1 MAITAAKKL
10 SDFNGFIKP
19 ELAGPIFDEAA
30 KGSAAMSLIR
40 KVPLGASGQA
50 FPIVTSKPTANWTA
64 EGAQKHTTEAGL
76 GLVKMEPKKLTAIA
90 VASQE
95 VIRANPGGYSE
106 TLAGLLADAF
116 ARAFDLA
123 VFHNKGGDG
132 NGTSPF
138 ETTLAATT
146 KSVTLGA
153 AAGANTYD
161 DLVKAMSLNLQ
172 GTPKKQVTG
181 FAFDTGFEIDL
192 LSAKDTA
199 GRPLFAEAAYTGAV
213 PALWLC
219 PRSHHVHARKRGPGQ
234 DGRLRGRLDQG
245 RMGHGRRHH
254 DGHFDRGDGHHWWP
268 ARLPVREQPRRR
280 ARGGRVR
287 LRARRQGCV
296 RQDQPQ
302 VTDIGHLPSPAGDHV
317 AAPAGQPTTD
327 DD

>member
-10 SDFNGFIKP
+10 ADFSGFIKP

-50 FPIVTSKPTANWTA
+50 FPIVTSRPTANWTA

-153 AAGANTYD
+153 TAGTNTYD

-192 LSAKDTA
+192 LNAKDTA

-213 PALWLC
+213 PAL
-219 PRSHHVHARKRGPGQ
+219 RSGSVL
-234 DGRLRGRLDQG
+234 GRTTYMHENVGLDKTVG
-245 RMGHGRRHH
+245 
-254 DGHFDRGDGHHWWP
+254 F
-268 ARLPVREQPRRR
+268 
-280 ARGGRVR
+280 
-287 LRARRQGCV
+287 
-296 RQDQPQ
+296 
-302 VTDIGHLPSPAGDHV
+302 AGDWSKCAWGTVGGITMDISTEATVTIGGQLVSLYENNLV
-317 AAPAGQPTTD
+317 AVRAEAEYGFAVAD
-327 DD
+327 KEAFVKISRK

>member
-10 SDFNGFIKP
+10 ADFSGFIKP
-19 ELAGPIFDEAA
+19 ELAGPIFNEAA

-106 TLAGLLADAF
+106 TLQALLADAF

-153 AAGANTYD
+153 ATGANTYD

-181 FAFDTGFEIDL
+181 FAFDTGFEVDL
-192 LSAKDTA
+192 LNAKDTA

-213 PALWLC
+213 PAL
-219 PRSHHVHARKRGPGQ
+219 RSGSVL
-234 DGRLRGRLDQG
+234 GRTTYMHENVGLDKTVG
-245 RMGHGRRHH
+245 
-254 DGHFDRGDGHHWWP
+254 F
-268 ARLPVREQPRRR
+268 
-280 ARGGRVR
+280 
-287 LRARRQGCV
+287 
-296 RQDQPQ
+296 
-302 VTDIGHLPSPAGDHV
+302 AGDWAKAAWGTVGGITMDISTEATVTIGGQLVSLYENNLV
-317 AAPAGQPTTD
+317 AVRAEAEYGFALADKDAFVKITRK
-327 DD
+327 

>member
-10 SDFNGFIKP
+10 ADFNGFIKP

-64 EGAQKHTTEAGL
+64 EGTKKHTTEAGL
-76 GLVKMEPKKLTAIA
+76 GLVKMKPEKLTAIA

-106 TLAGLLADAF
+106 TLKALLSEAF

-146 KSVTLGA
+146 KTLTLGNV
-153 AAGANTYD
+153 AGTNTYD
-161 DLVKAMSLNLQ
+161 DIGN
-172 GTPKKQVTG
+172 GP
-181 FAFDTGFEIDL
+181 EP
-192 LSAKDTA
+192 A
-199 GRPLFAEAAYTGAV
+199 GHPEEE
-213 PALWLC
+213 
-219 PRSHHVHARKRGPGQ
+219 
-234 DGRLRGRLDQG
+234 
-245 RMGHGRRHH
+245 GHGVC
-254 DGHFDRGDGHHWWP
+254 
-268 ARLPVREQPRRR
+268 L
-280 ARGGRVR
+280 
-287 LRARRQGCV
+287 
-296 RQDQPQ
+296 
-302 VTDIGHLPSPAGDHV
+302 
-317 AAPAGQPTTD
+317 
-327 DD
+327 

>member
-10 SDFNGFIKP
+10 ADFSGFIKP

-153 AAGANTYD
+153 AAGTNTYD
-161 DLVKAMSLNLQ
+161 DLVKAMSMNLQ

-192 LSAKDTA
+192 LNAKDTA

-213 PALWLC
+213 PAL
-219 PRSHHVHARKRGPGQ
+219 RSGSVLGRTTYMHENVGLDKTVGFAGDWSKCAWGTVGGITMDISTEATVTIGGQLVSLYENNLVAVRAEAEYGFAVADKDAFVKIARK
-234 DGRLRGRLDQG
+234 
-245 RMGHGRRHH
+245 
-254 DGHFDRGDGHHWWP
+254 
-268 ARLPVREQPRRR
+268 
-280 ARGGRVR
+280 
-287 LRARRQGCV
+287 
-296 RQDQPQ
+296 
-302 VTDIGHLPSPAGDHV
+302 
-317 AAPAGQPTTD
+317 
-327 DD
+327 

>member
-50 FPIVTSKPTANWTA
+50 FPIVTSRPTANWTA

-153 AAGANTYD
+153 AAGTNTYD
-161 DLVKAMSLNLQ
+161 DLVKAMALNLQ

-192 LSAKDTA
+192 LNAKDTA
-199 GRPLFAEAAYTGAV
+199 GHPLFAEAAYTGAV
-213 PALWLC
+213 PAL
-219 PRSHHVHARKRGPGQ
+219 RSGSVLGRTTYMHENVGLDKTVGFAGDWTKAAWGTVGGITMDVSTEATVTIGGQLVSLYENNLVAIRAEAEYGFALADKDAFVKIARK
-234 DGRLRGRLDQG
+234 
-245 RMGHGRRHH
+245 
-254 DGHFDRGDGHHWWP
+254 
-268 ARLPVREQPRRR
+268 
-280 ARGGRVR
+280 
-287 LRARRQGCV
+287 
-296 RQDQPQ
+296 
-302 VTDIGHLPSPAGDHV
+302 
-317 AAPAGQPTTD
+317 
-327 DD
+327 

>member
-19 ELAGPIFDEAA
+19 ELAGPIFAEAA

-50 FPIVTSKPTANWTA
+50 FPIVTSRPTANWTA

-153 AAGANTYD
+153 AAGTNTYD
-161 DLVKAMSLNLQ
+161 DLVKAMALNLQ

-192 LSAKDTA
+192 LNAKDTA

-213 PALWLC
+213 PAL
-219 PRSHHVHARKRGPGQ
+219 RSGSVLGRTTYMHENVGLDKTVGFAGDWTKAAWGTVGGITMDVSTEATVTIGGQLVSLYENNLVAIRAEAEYGFALADKDAFVKIARK
-234 DGRLRGRLDQG
+234 
-245 RMGHGRRHH
+245 
-254 DGHFDRGDGHHWWP
+254 
-268 ARLPVREQPRRR
+268 
-280 ARGGRVR
+280 
-287 LRARRQGCV
+287 
-296 RQDQPQ
+296 
-302 VTDIGHLPSPAGDHV
+302 
-317 AAPAGQPTTD
+317 
-327 DD
+327 

>member
-10 SDFNGFIKP
+10 ADFSGFIKP

-106 TLAGLLADAF
+106 TLAGLLAEAF

-123 VFHNKGGDG
+123 IFHNKGGDG

-153 AAGANTYD
+153 AAGTNTYD

-192 LSAKDTA
+192 LNAKDTA

-213 PALWLC
+213 PAL
-219 PRSHHVHARKRGPGQ
+219 RSGSVLGRTTYMHENVGLDKTVGFAGDWSKCAWGTVGGITMDISTEATVTIGGQLVSLYENNLVAVRAEAEYGFAVADKEAFVKIARK
-234 DGRLRGRLDQG
+234 
-245 RMGHGRRHH
+245 
-254 DGHFDRGDGHHWWP
+254 
-268 ARLPVREQPRRR
+268 
-280 ARGGRVR
+280 
-287 LRARRQGCV
+287 
-296 RQDQPQ
+296 
-302 VTDIGHLPSPAGDHV
+302 
-317 AAPAGQPTTD
+317 
-327 DD
+327 

>member
-10 SDFNGFIKP
+10 ADFNGFIKP

-153 AAGANTYD
+153 ATGANTYD

-192 LSAKDTA
+192 LSAKDA
-199 GRPLFAEAAYTGAV
+199 SGRPLFAEAAYTGAV
-213 PALWLC
+213 PAL
-219 PRSHHVHARKRGPGQ
+219 RSGSVL
-234 DGRLRGRLDQG
+234 GRTTYMHENVGLDKTVG
-245 RMGHGRRHH
+245 
-254 DGHFDRGDGHHWWP
+254 F
-268 ARLPVREQPRRR
+268 
-280 ARGGRVR
+280 
-287 LRARRQGCV
+287 
-296 RQDQPQ
+296 
-302 VTDIGHLPSPAGDHV
+302 AGDWTKAAWGTVGGITMDISTEATVTIGGQLVSLYENNLV
-317 AAPAGQPTTD
+317 AVRAEAEYGFALADKDAFVKVTRK
-327 DD
+327 

>member
-10 SDFNGFIKP
+10 ADFNGFIKP

-153 AAGANTYD
+153 ATGANTYD

-213 PALWLC
+213 PAL
-219 PRSHHVHARKRGPGQ
+219 RSGSVL
-234 DGRLRGRLDQG
+234 GRTTYMHENVGLDKTVG
-245 RMGHGRRHH
+245 
-254 DGHFDRGDGHHWWP
+254 F
-268 ARLPVREQPRRR
+268 
-280 ARGGRVR
+280 
-287 LRARRQGCV
+287 
-296 RQDQPQ
+296 
-302 VTDIGHLPSPAGDHV
+302 AGDWTKAAWGTVGGITMDISTEATVTIGGQLVSLYENNLV
-317 AAPAGQPTTD
+317 AVRAEAEYGFALADKDAFVKVTRK
-327 DD
+327 

>member
-10 SDFNGFIKP
+10 ADFNGFIKP
-19 ELAGPIFDEAA
+19 ELAVPIFDEAA

-153 AAGANTYD
+153 ATGANTYD

-213 PALWLC
+213 PAL
-219 PRSHHVHARKRGPGQ
+219 RSGSVLGRTTYMHENVGLDKTVGFAGDWTKAAWGTVGGITMDISTEATVTIGGQLVSLYENNLVAVRAEAEYGFALADKEAFVKIARK
-234 DGRLRGRLDQG
+234 
-245 RMGHGRRHH
+245 
-254 DGHFDRGDGHHWWP
+254 
-268 ARLPVREQPRRR
+268 
-280 ARGGRVR
+280 
-287 LRARRQGCV
+287 
-296 RQDQPQ
+296 
-302 VTDIGHLPSPAGDHV
+302 
-317 AAPAGQPTTD
+317 
-327 DD
+327 

>member
-146 KSVTLGA
+146 KAVTLGA

-192 LSAKDTA
+192 LNAKDTA

-213 PALWLC
+213 PAL
-219 PRSHHVHARKRGPGQ
+219 RSGSVLGRTTYMHENVGLDKTVGFAGDWTKAAWGTVGGITMDISTEASVTIGGQLVSLYENNLVAVRAEAEYGFALADKDAFVKIARK
-234 DGRLRGRLDQG
+234 
-245 RMGHGRRHH
+245 
-254 DGHFDRGDGHHWWP
+254 
-268 ARLPVREQPRRR
+268 
-280 ARGGRVR
+280 
-287 LRARRQGCV
+287 
-296 RQDQPQ
+296 
-302 VTDIGHLPSPAGDHV
+302 
-317 AAPAGQPTTD
+317 
-327 DD
+327 

>member
-10 SDFNGFIKP
+10 ADFNGFIRP

-106 TLAGLLADAF
+106 TLKGLLADAF

-123 VFHNKGGDG
+123 IFHNKGGDG

-153 AAGANTYD
+153 AAGTNTYD

-192 LSAKDTA
+192 LNAKDTA

-213 PALWLC
+213 PAL
-219 PRSHHVHARKRGPGQ
+219 RSGSVLGRTTYMHDNVGLDKTVGFAGDWSKCAWGTVGGITMDISTEATVTIGGQLVSLYENNLVAVRAEAEYGFAVADKDSFVKIARK
-234 DGRLRGRLDQG
+234 
-245 RMGHGRRHH
+245 
-254 DGHFDRGDGHHWWP
+254 
-268 ARLPVREQPRRR
+268 
-280 ARGGRVR
+280 
-287 LRARRQGCV
+287 
-296 RQDQPQ
+296 
-302 VTDIGHLPSPAGDHV
+302 
-317 AAPAGQPTTD
+317 
-327 DD
+327 

>member
-10 SDFNGFIKP
+10 ADFNGFIKP

-106 TLAGLLADAF
+106 TLKGLLADAF

-146 KSVTLGA
+146 KAVTLGA
-153 AAGANTYD
+153 AAGTNTYD

-192 LSAKDTA
+192 LNAKDTA

-213 PALWLC
+213 PAL
-219 PRSHHVHARKRGPGQ
+219 RSGSVLGRTTYMHENVGLDKTVGFAGDWSKCAWGTVGGITMDISTEATVTIGGQLVSLYENNLVAVRAEAEYGFTVADKDAFVKIARK
-234 DGRLRGRLDQG
+234 
-245 RMGHGRRHH
+245 
-254 DGHFDRGDGHHWWP
+254 
-268 ARLPVREQPRRR
+268 
-280 ARGGRVR
+280 
-287 LRARRQGCV
+287 
-296 RQDQPQ
+296 
-302 VTDIGHLPSPAGDHV
+302 
-317 AAPAGQPTTD
+317 
-327 DD
+327 

>member
-10 SDFNGFIKP
+10 ADFSGFIKP

-64 EGAQKHTTEAGL
+64 EGTKKHTTEAGL

-106 TLAGLLADAF
+106 TLKALLADAF

-132 NGTSPF
+132 TGASPF
-138 ETTLAATT
+138 ETSLAATT
-146 KSVTLGA
+146 KAVTLGA
-153 AAGANTYD
+153 TAGANTYD
-161 DLVKAMSLNLQ
+161 DIVKAMSLNLQ
-172 GTPKKQVTG
+172 GAPKKKVTG

-192 LSAKDTA
+192 LNAKDTA

-213 PALWLC
+213 PAL
-219 PRSHHVHARKRGPGQ
+219 RSGSVL
-234 DGRLRGRLDQG
+234 GRTTYMHENVGVDKTVG
-245 RMGHGRRHH
+245 
-254 DGHFDRGDGHHWWP
+254 F
-268 ARLPVREQPRRR
+268 
-280 ARGGRVR
+280 
-287 LRARRQGCV
+287 
-296 RQDQPQ
+296 
-302 VTDIGHLPSPAGDHV
+302 AGDWAKCAWGTVGGITMDVSTEASVTIGGELTSLYENNLV
-317 AAPAGQPTTD
+317 AIRAEAEYGFVVAD
-327 DD
+327 KDAFVKINRK

>member
-10 SDFNGFIKP
+10 ADFNGFIKP

-76 GLVKMEPKKLTAIA
+76 GLVKMDPKKLTAIA

-213 PALWLC
+213 PAL
-219 PRSHHVHARKRGPGQ
+219 RSGSVL
-234 DGRLRGRLDQG
+234 GRTTYMHENVGLDKTVG
-245 RMGHGRRHH
+245 
-254 DGHFDRGDGHHWWP
+254 F
-268 ARLPVREQPRRR
+268 
-280 ARGGRVR
+280 
-287 LRARRQGCV
+287 
-296 RQDQPQ
+296 
-302 VTDIGHLPSPAGDHV
+302 AGDWTKAAWGTVGGITMDISTEATVTIGGQLVSLYENNLV
-317 AAPAGQPTTD
+317 AVRAEAEYGFALADKDAFVKVTRK
-327 DD
+327 

>member
-10 SDFNGFIKP
+10 ADFSGFIKP

-30 KGSAAMSLIR
+30 KGSAAMSLIS

-161 DLVKAMSLNLQ
+161 DLVKVMSLNLQ

-192 LSAKDTA
+192 LNAKDTA

-213 PALWLC
+213 PAL
-219 PRSHHVHARKRGPGQ
+219 RSGSVL
-234 DGRLRGRLDQG
+234 GRTTYMHENVGLDKTVG
-245 RMGHGRRHH
+245 
-254 DGHFDRGDGHHWWP
+254 F
-268 ARLPVREQPRRR
+268 
-280 ARGGRVR
+280 
-287 LRARRQGCV
+287 
-296 RQDQPQ
+296 
-302 VTDIGHLPSPAGDHV
+302 AGDWSKCAWGTVGGITMDISTEATVTIGGQLVSLYENNLV
-317 AAPAGQPTTD
+317 AVRAEAEYGFAVAD
-327 DD
+327 KDSFVKISRK

>member
-10 SDFNGFIKP
+10 ADFSGFIKP

-106 TLAGLLADAF
+106 TLKGLLADAF

-153 AAGANTYD
+153 AAGTNTYD

-181 FAFDTGFEIDL
+181 FAFDTGFEIDIL
-192 LSAKDTA
+192 NAKDTA

-213 PALWLC
+213 PAL
-219 PRSHHVHARKRGPGQ
+219 RSGSVLGRTTYMHENVGLDKTVGFAGDWSKCAWGTVGGITMDISTEATVTIGGQLVSLYENNLVAVRAEAEYGFAVADKEAFVKIARK
-234 DGRLRGRLDQG
+234 
-245 RMGHGRRHH
+245 
-254 DGHFDRGDGHHWWP
+254 
-268 ARLPVREQPRRR
+268 
-280 ARGGRVR
+280 
-287 LRARRQGCV
+287 
-296 RQDQPQ
+296 
-302 VTDIGHLPSPAGDHV
+302 
-317 AAPAGQPTTD
+317 
-327 DD
+327 

>member
-10 SDFNGFIKP
+10 ADFSGFIKP

-76 GLVKMEPKKLTAIA
+76 GLVKMDPMKLTAIA

-213 PALWLC
+213 PAL
-219 PRSHHVHARKRGPGQ
+219 RSGSVLGRTTYMHENVGLDKTVGFAGDWTKAAWGTVGGITMDISTEATVTIGGQLVSLYENNLVAVRAEAEYGFALADKEAFVKIARK
-234 DGRLRGRLDQG
+234 
-245 RMGHGRRHH
+245 
-254 DGHFDRGDGHHWWP
+254 
-268 ARLPVREQPRRR
+268 
-280 ARGGRVR
+280 
-287 LRARRQGCV
+287 
-296 RQDQPQ
+296 
-302 VTDIGHLPSPAGDHV
+302 
-317 AAPAGQPTTD
+317 
-327 DD
+327 

>member
-10 SDFNGFIKP
+10 ADFSGFIKP

-76 GLVKMEPKKLTAIA
+76 GLVKMDPKKLTAIA

-213 PALWLC
+213 PAL
-219 PRSHHVHARKRGPGQ
+219 RSGSVLGRTTYMHENVGLDKTVGFAGDWTKAAWGTVGGITMDVSTEATVTIGGQLVSLYENNLVAIRAEAEYGFALADKDAFVKIARK
-234 DGRLRGRLDQG
+234 
-245 RMGHGRRHH
+245 
-254 DGHFDRGDGHHWWP
+254 
-268 ARLPVREQPRRR
+268 
-280 ARGGRVR
+280 
-287 LRARRQGCV
+287 
-296 RQDQPQ
+296 
-302 VTDIGHLPSPAGDHV
+302 
-317 AAPAGQPTTD
+317 
-327 DD
+327 

>member
-10 SDFNGFIKP
+10 ADFSGFIKP

-106 TLAGLLADAF
+106 TLKGLLADAF

-153 AAGANTYD
+153 AAGTNTYD

-192 LSAKDTA
+192 LNAKDTA

-213 PALWLC
+213 PAL
-219 PRSHHVHARKRGPGQ
+219 RSGSVLGRTTYMHENVGLDKTVGFAGDWSKCAWGTVGGITMDISTEATVTIGGQLVSLYENNLVAVRAEAEYGFAVADKEAFVKIARK
-234 DGRLRGRLDQG
+234 
-245 RMGHGRRHH
+245 
-254 DGHFDRGDGHHWWP
+254 
-268 ARLPVREQPRRR
+268 
-280 ARGGRVR
+280 
-287 LRARRQGCV
+287 
-296 RQDQPQ
+296 
-302 VTDIGHLPSPAGDHV
+302 
-317 AAPAGQPTTD
+317 
-327 DD
+327 

>member
-50 FPIVTSKPTANWTA
+50 FPIVTSKPTANWTP
-64 EGAQKHTTEAGL
+64 EGAQKHTTEASL

-95 VIRANPGGYSE
+95 VIRANPGGYSK
-106 TLAGLLADAF
+106 TLKGLLADAF

-132 NGTSPF
+132 NGTAPF

-146 KSVTLGA
+146 KTLTLGA
-153 AAGANTYD
+153 TAGSNTYD
-161 DLVKAMSLNLQ
+161 DLVKAMGLNLQ
-172 GTPKKQVTG
+172 GTPKKPVNG

-192 LSAKDTA
+192 LNAKDTA
-199 GRPLFAEAAYTGAV
+199 GRPLFAEAAYTGAL
-213 PALWLC
+213 PAL
-219 PRSHHVHARKRGPGQ
+219 RSGSVL
-234 DGRLRGRLDQG
+234 GRPSYLHENVGLDKTVG
-245 RMGHGRRHH
+245 
-254 DGHFDRGDGHHWWP
+254 F
-268 ARLPVREQPRRR
+268 
-280 ARGGRVR
+280 
-287 LRARRQGCV
+287 
-296 RQDQPQ
+296 
-302 VTDIGHLPSPAGDHV
+302 AGDWTKAAWGTVGGITMDVSTEATVTIGGQLVSLYENNLV
-317 AAPAGQPTTD
+317 AIRAEAEYGFVVADKDAFVKITRK
-327 DD
+327 

>member
-10 SDFNGFIKP
+10 ADFNGFIKP

-76 GLVKMEPKKLTAIA
+76 GLVKMDPKKLTAIA

-153 AAGANTYD
+153 ATGANTYD

-213 PALWLC
+213 PAL
-219 PRSHHVHARKRGPGQ
+219 RSGSVLGRTTYMHENVGLDKTVGFAGDWTKAAWGTVGGITMDISTEATVTIGGQLVSLYENNLVAVRAEAEYGFALADKDAFVKIARK
-234 DGRLRGRLDQG
+234 
-245 RMGHGRRHH
+245 
-254 DGHFDRGDGHHWWP
+254 
-268 ARLPVREQPRRR
+268 
-280 ARGGRVR
+280 
-287 LRARRQGCV
+287 
-296 RQDQPQ
+296 
-302 VTDIGHLPSPAGDHV
+302 
-317 AAPAGQPTTD
+317 
-327 DD
+327 

>member
-10 SDFNGFIKP
+10 ADFNGFIKP

-50 FPIVTSKPTANWTA
+50 FPIVTSRPTANWTA

-153 AAGANTYD
+153 AAGTNTYD

-192 LSAKDTA
+192 LNAKDTA

-213 PALWLC
+213 PAL
-219 PRSHHVHARKRGPGQ
+219 RSGSVLGRTTYMHENVGLDKTVGFAGDWTKAAWGTVGGITMDVSTEATVTIGGQLVSLYENNLVAIRAEAEYGFALADKDAFVKIARK
-234 DGRLRGRLDQG
+234 
-245 RMGHGRRHH
+245 
-254 DGHFDRGDGHHWWP
+254 
-268 ARLPVREQPRRR
+268 
-280 ARGGRVR
+280 
-287 LRARRQGCV
+287 
-296 RQDQPQ
+296 
-302 VTDIGHLPSPAGDHV
+302 
-317 AAPAGQPTTD
+317 
-327 DD
+327 

>member
-106 TLAGLLADAF
+106 TLKGLLADAF

-153 AAGANTYD
+153 AAGTNTYD

-192 LSAKDTA
+192 LNAKDTA

-213 PALWLC
+213 PAL
-219 PRSHHVHARKRGPGQ
+219 RSGSVLGRTTYMHENVGLDKTVGFAGDWSKCAWGTVGGIAMDISTEATVTIGGQLVSLYENNLVAVRAEAEYGFVVADKDAFVKIARK
-234 DGRLRGRLDQG
+234 
-245 RMGHGRRHH
+245 
-254 DGHFDRGDGHHWWP
+254 
-268 ARLPVREQPRRR
+268 
-280 ARGGRVR
+280 
-287 LRARRQGCV
+287 
-296 RQDQPQ
+296 
-302 VTDIGHLPSPAGDHV
+302 
-317 AAPAGQPTTD
+317 
-327 DD
+327 

>member
-10 SDFNGFIKP
+10 ADFNGFIKP

-153 AAGANTYD
+153 ATGANTYD

-172 GTPKKQVTG
+172 GTPKKQITG

-213 PALWLC
+213 PAL
-219 PRSHHVHARKRGPGQ
+219 RSGSVL
-234 DGRLRGRLDQG
+234 GRTTYMHENVGLDKTVG
-245 RMGHGRRHH
+245 
-254 DGHFDRGDGHHWWP
+254 F
-268 ARLPVREQPRRR
+268 
-280 ARGGRVR
+280 
-287 LRARRQGCV
+287 
-296 RQDQPQ
+296 
-302 VTDIGHLPSPAGDHV
+302 AGDWAKAAWGTVGGITMDISTEATVTIGGQLVSLYENNLV
-317 AAPAGQPTTD
+317 AVRAEAEYGFALADKDAFVKITRK
-327 DD
+327 

>member
-10 SDFNGFIKP
+10 ADFNGFIKP

-106 TLAGLLADAF
+106 TLQALLADAF

-153 AAGANTYD
+153 ATGANTYD

-181 FAFDTGFEIDL
+181 FAFDTGFEVDL
-192 LSAKDTA
+192 LTAKDTA

-213 PALWLC
+213 PAL
-219 PRSHHVHARKRGPGQ
+219 RSGSVLGRTTYMHENVGLDKTVGFAGDWAKAAWGTVGGITMDISTEATVTIGGQLVSLYENNLVAVRAEAEYGFALADKDAFVKIARK
-234 DGRLRGRLDQG
+234 
-245 RMGHGRRHH
+245 
-254 DGHFDRGDGHHWWP
+254 
-268 ARLPVREQPRRR
+268 
-280 ARGGRVR
+280 
-287 LRARRQGCV
+287 
-296 RQDQPQ
+296 
-302 VTDIGHLPSPAGDHV
+302 
-317 AAPAGQPTTD
+317 
-327 DD
+327 

>member
-106 TLAGLLADAF
+106 TLKGLLADAF

-153 AAGANTYD
+153 AAGTNTYD
-161 DLVKAMSLNLQ
+161 DLVKAMALNLQ

-192 LSAKDTA
+192 LNAKDTA

-213 PALWLC
+213 PAL
-219 PRSHHVHARKRGPGQ
+219 RSGSVLGRTTYMHENVGLDKTVGFAGDWSKCAWGTVGGITMDISTEATVTIGGQLVSLYENNLVAVRAEAEYGFTVADKDAFVKIARK
-234 DGRLRGRLDQG
+234 
-245 RMGHGRRHH
+245 
-254 DGHFDRGDGHHWWP
+254 
-268 ARLPVREQPRRR
+268 
-280 ARGGRVR
+280 
-287 LRARRQGCV
+287 
-296 RQDQPQ
+296 
-302 VTDIGHLPSPAGDHV
+302 
-317 AAPAGQPTTD
+317 
-327 DD
+327 

>member
-106 TLAGLLADAF
+106 TLKGLLADAF

-153 AAGANTYD
+153 AAGTNTYD
-161 DLVKAMSLNLQ
+161 DLVKAMALNLQ

-192 LSAKDTA
+192 LNAKDTA

-213 PALWLC
+213 PAL
-219 PRSHHVHARKRGPGQ
+219 RSGSVL
-234 DGRLRGRLDQG
+234 GRTTYMHENVGLDKTVG
-245 RMGHGRRHH
+245 
-254 DGHFDRGDGHHWWP
+254 F
-268 ARLPVREQPRRR
+268 
-280 ARGGRVR
+280 
-287 LRARRQGCV
+287 
-296 RQDQPQ
+296 
-302 VTDIGHLPSPAGDHV
+302 AGDWSKCAWGTVGGITMDVSTEATVTIGGQLVSLYENNLV
-317 AAPAGQPTTD
+317 AIRAEAEYGFAVADKDAFVKITRK
-327 DD
+327 

>member
-10 SDFNGFIKP
+10 ADFNGFIKP

-64 EGAQKHTTEAGL
+64 EGAKKHTTEAGL

-106 TLAGLLADAF
+106 TLQALLADAF

-132 NGTSPF
+132 TGTSPF

-146 KSVTLGA
+146 KTVTLSA
-153 AAGANTYD
+153 TAGANTYD
-161 DLVKAMSLNLQ
+161 DIVKAMSLNLQ
-172 GTPKKQVTG
+172 GTPKKKITG
-181 FAFDTGFEIDL
+181 FAFDTSFEIDL
-192 LSAKDTA
+192 LTAKDTA
-199 GRPLFAEAAYTGAV
+199 GRPLFAEASYDGLV
-213 PALWLC
+213 PAL
-219 PRSHHVHARKRGPGQ
+219 RSGAVL
-234 DGRLRGRLDQG
+234 GRTTFMHENVGADKIVG
-245 RMGHGRRHH
+245 
-254 DGHFDRGDGHHWWP
+254 F
-268 ARLPVREQPRRR
+268 
-280 ARGGRVR
+280 
-287 LRARRQGCV
+287 
-296 RQDQPQ
+296 
-302 VTDIGHLPSPAGDHV
+302 AGDWSKCAWGTVGGITLDVSTEAAVTIGGELTSLFEQNLV
-317 AAPAGQPTTD
+317 AIRAEAEYGFALTD
-327 DD
+327 KEAFVKIMRK

>member
-10 SDFNGFIKP
+10 AEFSGFIKP

-64 EGAQKHTTEAGL
+64 EGTKKHTTEAGL

-106 TLAGLLADAF
+106 TLKALLADAF

-132 NGTSPF
+132 TGASPF
-138 ETTLAATT
+138 ETSLAATT
-146 KSVTLGA
+146 KAVTLGA
-153 AAGANTYD
+153 TAGANTYD
-161 DLVKAMSLNLQ
+161 DIVKAMSLNLQ
-172 GTPKKQVTG
+172 GAPKKKVTG

-192 LSAKDTA
+192 LNAKDTA

-213 PALWLC
+213 PAL
-219 PRSHHVHARKRGPGQ
+219 RSGSVL
-234 DGRLRGRLDQG
+234 GRTTYMHENVGVDKTVG
-245 RMGHGRRHH
+245 
-254 DGHFDRGDGHHWWP
+254 F
-268 ARLPVREQPRRR
+268 
-280 ARGGRVR
+280 
-287 LRARRQGCV
+287 
-296 RQDQPQ
+296 
-302 VTDIGHLPSPAGDHV
+302 AGDWSKCAWGTVGGITMDVSTEASVTIGGELTSLYENNLV
-317 AAPAGQPTTD
+317 AIRAEAEYGFVVAD
-327 DD
+327 KDAFVKINRK

>member
-10 SDFNGFIKP
+10 ADFNGFIRP

-106 TLAGLLADAF
+106 TLAGLLAEAF

-153 AAGANTYD
+153 AAGTNTYD

-192 LSAKDTA
+192 LNAKDTA
-199 GRPLFAEAAYTGAV
+199 GRPLFAEAAYTAAV
-213 PALWLC
+213 PAL
-219 PRSHHVHARKRGPGQ
+219 RSGSVLGRTTYMHENVGLDKVVGFAGDWSKCAWGTVGGITMDISTEATVTIGGQLVSLYENNLVAVRAEAEYGFAVADKDAFVKIARK
-234 DGRLRGRLDQG
+234 
-245 RMGHGRRHH
+245 
-254 DGHFDRGDGHHWWP
+254 
-268 ARLPVREQPRRR
+268 
-280 ARGGRVR
+280 
-287 LRARRQGCV
+287 
-296 RQDQPQ
+296 
-302 VTDIGHLPSPAGDHV
+302 
-317 AAPAGQPTTD
+317 
-327 DD
+327 